1 MDLEQ
6 ISEQFKENVFPNE
19 PEKNEFVLNY
29 YKQHYKNGMEQ
40 EGGEPL

>member
-6 ISEQFKENVFPNE
+6 ISEQFKDKVFPNE

-29 YKQHYKNGMEQ
+29 YKQHYKNGLDQ
-40 EGGEPL
+40 EGTEGL